1 MFWKRQRRK
10 RNKKS
15 PSRGRRSFVC
25 AALPLLLCAGAF
37 AVDKVTELQQ
47 HFDRELH
54 ASDKIKTLDRLAD
67 AQFEVETRLET
78 TGNFS
83 EAALIFEKYRDNL
96 RVAFELLRKQEPDA
110 EKHSTP
116 YRHLEL
122 QTRRGIREVE
132 QTLLIAPLELR
143 PPLEIVRKDI
153 VDMDDELI
161 RLLFPRRTKIPAK
174 PPEKDAPPPEA
185 KP

>member
-10 RNKKS
+10 RSNKS
-15 PSRGRRSFVC
+15 SSRGRRSFVF
-25 AALPLLLCAGAF
+25 AALPLLICAGAF
-37 AVDKVTELQQ
+37 AADKVTELQQ
-47 HFDRELH
+47 HFDRESH
-54 ASDKIKTLDRLAD
+54 ASDKIKTLDRLTD

-96 RVAFELLRKQEPDA
+96 KVAFELLRKQEPDA

-153 VDMDDELI
+153 VEMDDELI
-161 RLLFPRRTKIPAK
+161 RLLFPRRTQIPAK
-174 PPEKDAPPPEA
+174 PPEKQAPPPEA

>member
-1 MFWKRQRRK
+1 M
-10 RNKKS
+10 
-15 PSRGRRSFVC
+15 
-25 AALPLLLCAGAF
+25 LLCTGIF
-37 AVDKVTELQQ
+37 AVNLFAVNPSPVDKVTELQQ
-47 HFDRELH
+47 HFDRESR
-54 ASDKIKTLDRLAD
+54 ASDKIKTLERLAD
-67 AQFEVETRLET
+67 AQFEVETRLES

-96 RVAFELLRKQEPDA
+96 RVAFELLKKQEPDA

-122 QTRRGIREVE
+122 QVRRGIREAE

-161 RLLFPRRTKIPAK
+161 RLLFPRRTKIPPKA
-174 PPEKDAPPPEA
+174 PVKDAPPPEA